1 MWNKSQQKKKSKPD
15 AIFPLKI
22 KKLEQH
28 ILDHFNQNFDLNLS
42 QYKHHGKNIAVFYI
56 SYLIDTNKLENLLL
70 EPLVKSDEQWTNQAI
85 LNKIP
90 LSRGSTTASLKEI
103 LKKLINGDV
112 FIYIENETEIISY
125 PLLKMDQ
132 RSLAKAETESLVLG
146 PQIAFTESLETNLNV
161 VRGIIKTPDLVME
174 KFTVGERIPYK
185 VQIIYLKSLTNE
197 TDIQTMRQRIQDLD
211 IDEIEDITVLKQYF
225 EDSSTNIFPQ
235 FYATELPDRFCYSI
249 TKGKIG
255 VLGENS
261 PTGFVAPST
270 FFSFFESTEDIYM
283 RWNAGSFLRMLRFL
297 AMFIAIIITPAYVA
311 IVTYQ
316 FELIP
321 TKLLISIGKSR
332 AQVPFPPILEALM
345 IEFMIELLREAG
357 ARLPTKVGQTMG
369 IVGGIV
375 IGEAAV
381 QAGITSNILIIVVAV
396 SALASFTAPSYLMG
410 TSLRV
415 IRFPMMF
422 LAALWGLVG
431 IMFGLCM
438 LIIHAL
444 RLTSLGRP
452 YLAPLYPLQLQ
463 DFNKVFYRLPYTN
476 QYRRAKIGQPKDMIR
491 YPKEES
497 EKKRDIDE

>member
-1 MWNKSQQKKKSKPD
+1 MWNKSQQKSQQD
-15 AIFPLKI
+15 SIFPLKI
-22 KKLEQH
+22 NKLEELIQ
-28 ILDHFNQNFDLNLS
+28 DHNLALNFS
-42 QYKHHGKNIAVFYI
+42 RYKHHDINIVVFYI
-56 SYLIDTNKLENLLL
+56 SYLVDTDKLENFLL
-70 EPLVKSDEQWTNQAI
+70 EPLLTKEEQWTNQMV
-85 LNKIP
+85 LNDIP
-90 LSRGSTTASLKEI
+90 LSNGTTTTSLTDILENLIRGE
-103 LKKLINGDV
+103 V
-112 FIYIENETEIISY
+112 YIYIEDETDIVSY
-125 PLLKMDQ
+125 RLLKKEQ
-132 RSLAKAETESLVLG
+132 RSLEKAETESLVLG
-146 PQIAFTESLETNLNV
+146 PQISFTESLSTNMNV
-161 VRGIIKTPDLVME
+161 VRGIIRTPDLVME
-174 KFTVGERIPYK
+174 KVTVGKRIPYE
-185 VQIIYLKSLTNE
+185 VQIIYLKSLSNE
-197 TDIQTMRQRIQDLD
+197 TDLETIRQRIKDLD
-211 IDEIEDITVLKQYF
+211 IDEIEDITVLKQYI

-235 FYATELPDRFCYSI
+235 FYATELPNRFCYSV

-261 PTGFVAPST
+261 PTGIIAPST

-283 RWNAGSFLRMLRFL
+283 RWNAGSFLRLLRFL

-321 TKLLISIGKSR
+321 TKLLITIGKSR
-332 AQVPFPPILEALM
+332 AQVPFPPIIEALL

-375 IGEAAV
+375 IGDAAV
-381 QAGITSNILIIVVAV
+381 QAGITSNILIIVVAI

-431 IMFGLCM
+431 IMFGICM

-463 DFNKVFYRLPYTN
+463 DFNKVFYRLPYSN
-476 QYRRAKIGQPKDMIR
+476 QFKRAKIGQPKDMVR
-491 YPKEES
+491 YPKDES